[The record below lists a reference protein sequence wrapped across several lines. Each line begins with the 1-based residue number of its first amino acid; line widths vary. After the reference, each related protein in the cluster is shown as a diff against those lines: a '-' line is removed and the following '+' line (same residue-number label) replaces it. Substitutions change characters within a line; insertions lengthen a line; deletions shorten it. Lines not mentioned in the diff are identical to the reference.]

1 MFQAIRQGVGVSSRP
16 SGEKYVWVA
25 KGAIRDR
32 FPRGPKHGRNLCAKK
47 RPGARRVENARE
59 GKSS

>member
-1 MFQAIRQGVGVSSRP
+1 MFQAIRQGSGGLFSP
-16 SGEKYVWVA
+16 IGEKYVWVA

-32 FPRGPKHGRNLCAKK
+32 FPRGPKHGRNLCTKK
-47 RPGARRVENARE
+47 RPGARRVENARK